1 MVANVPDITDMN
13 WTDEQRAT
21 IETTGKSILVS
32 AAAGSGKTT
41 VLVERI
47 KRLMIDEGTD
57 IDRFLITTF
66 TNAAAAEMRERL
78 EKALRDELKKPDA
91 DRTMLTRQLS
101 KLPSASIGTFHSF
114 AFDVVRQYFYLI
126 DVEPGFTVADD
137 VQIEIMKRQA
147 VDNVF
152 ARRYE
157 ENSEAFRAF
166 VLTYGGGRTDK
177 SLRDNVLETCRTLGS
192 IHRGIDWAREKAFA
206 LGSNHPMEAIG
217 GYPYMAG
224 LILRGLEQ
232 TLRQYQRA
240 ADMCHDDGLAN
251 CYGIACEDIENLEE
265 LKEQVERALEGAT
278 ASRAGNGID
287 ASGLRTA
294 IESVEGLISGFKAG
308 TMAYAKDKADEDTK
322 KRITKVRN
330 AGKEQVDIIK
340 NTVYGRSF
348 DELEAELKD
357 LHEDTQYY
365 VGILE
370 EYYAELKS
378 LKASENVIEFDDALH
393 YAIDILDHEEAAA
406 ELRERYEYIFVD
418 EYQDSNYLQEEIVGK
433 IARPDNLFMVGDIKQ
448 CIYKFRLAEPEIFK
462 ARAEDYAVA
471 AAGAGDGVVTGELL
485 HISSNFRSK
494 RNVTEPVNTV
504 FAQIMDGYDENARL
518 YCTAGDEH
526 VGFPPRI
533 HLVVNENFDEDAPDK
548 NDAEGAVIAGTIR
561 ERLGTPVYDSKKQCE
576 RPLRLGDFA
585 VIVRNNKEVEDIER
599 YLINEGI
606 DAYGESGGKYF
617 ETVEVQV
624 FINLLRIIEN
634 MRQDVPLISA
644 MRSVVFGFTVRE
656 LAAIRIAFREGSYSD
671 AVFAYAEADAAD
683 GPIDPHLQEKIR
695 AMIRTVDIWKEI
707 SRTVPLEDL
716 MKEILYGT
724 GYYDYC
730 SGLPV
735 GTQRISN
742 LRLIADKAAKYES
755 MSSSGL
761 YGFLRYVES
770 MESSDK
776 TDSEASV
783 VSESE
788 NVVRV
793 MSVHKSKGLEF
804 PVVIFANASKTTA
817 KADRSGRIKIH
828 RDHGIGLPVVNRKE
842 HWHRSSLL
850 QKMIVAAGAEESI
863 EEEIRILY
871 VALTRAKDGLEI
883 VGTVKNL
890 EQLEDGPNRSSF
902 LQMLYKPL
910 TEADGPGFGEANGA
924 GFGEADGAGF
934 GEVDGAGEAGSAGA
948 EVLIYDDAA
957 ALAQSRSLRAHTPQ
971 QLRGLADQFENAELS
986 ALAEARLSY
995 RYPHSSGAKI
1005 KPKYSVSELNR
1016 AAHETVAT
1024 TTGATTGAATTGAT
1038 VEPFDLDRSK
1048 RTGGPLTAAERGT
1061 LMHLLMEKADFAEA
1075 GAFASGEGTS
1085 ANVAV
1090 TFAGRTGA
1098 EAGTRAYLQTV
1109 ADKLLADDILT
1120 AVEYDALDIDKAAAF
1135 FDSEIGQR
1143 AAEAARDGKLRKEKE
1158 FIFTMNMSV
1167 GVGTSVPAGYV
1178 AAEPSNGTPNP
1189 LIGTSDPAAETIVQG
1204 VIDCFFE
1211 EDGGIVLIDYKNSYM
1226 GAGRTV
1232 EDIRQTYA
1240 GQIDLYRKALEGA
1253 TGKKVKEAYLFL
1265 FDTGEFVSI

>member
-1 MVANVPDITDMN
+1 MN
-13 WTDEQRAT
+13 WTQEQRAT

-78 EKALRDELKKPDA
+78 EKALRDELKKPDT

-126 DVEPGFTVADD
+126 DVEPGFSVADD

-157 ENSEAFRAF
+157 ENSEAFREF
-166 VLTYGGGRTDK
+166 VLTYGGGRSDK

-192 IHRGIDWAREKAFA
+192 IHNGIAWARAKASN
-206 LGSNHPMEAIG
+206 LGTEHPLEAIG
-217 GYPYMAG
+217 GYEYMAS
-224 LILRGLEQ
+224 LIQRGLEKA
-232 TLRQYQRA
+232 LRQYERA
-240 ADMCHDDGLAN
+240 AEMCHDHGLAN
-251 CYGIACEDIENLEE
+251 CYGIVCEDIEAVEE
-265 LKEQVERALEGAT
+265 LISKAERAFVGKPGQLRIVIEAFEGELA
-278 ASRAGNGID
+278 AFKPGRMDYAG
-287 ASGLRTA
+287 
-294 IESVEGLISGFKAG
+294 
-308 TMAYAKDKADEDTK
+308 DKADEDTK
-322 KRITKVRN
+322 KRITKARE
-330 AGKEQVDIIK
+330 AGKKEIDIIK
-340 NTVYGRSF
+340 NNVYQRSF
-348 DELEAELKD
+348 DELEAELKG

-365 VGILE
+365 VGLLE

-393 YAIDILDHEEAAA
+393 YAIDILQHEEAAA

-448 CIYKFRLAEPEIFK
+448 CIYKFRLAEPELFK
-462 ARAEDYAVA
+462 ARAEAFADAET
-471 AAGAGDGVVTGELL
+471 TGELL

-494 RNVTEPVNTV
+494 RNVTEPVNIV
-504 FAQIMDGYDENARL
+504 FEQIMDGYDEKARL

-526 VGFPPRI
+526 LGFPPRI
-533 HLVVNENFDEDAPDK
+533 HLIVNENFDEDAPDK
-548 NDAEGAVIAGTIR
+548 NDAEGAVIAGIIG
-561 ERLGTPVYDSKKQCE
+561 ERLGTPVYDSKQQCM
-576 RPLRLGDFA
+576 RPLKLGDFA

-599 YLINEGI
+599 YLLGEGI

-644 MRSVVFGFTVRE
+644 MRSVVFGFTVHE
-656 LAAIRIAFREGSYSD
+656 LAAIRIAYREGSYSD
-671 AVFAYAEADAAD
+671 AVFAYAEADASAGGD
-683 GPIDPHLQEKIR
+683 GAAYGPIDQHLQEKIR
-695 AMIRTVDIWKEI
+695 DMIRTVDVWKEI

-742 LRLIADKAAKYES
+742 LRLIADKAAKFES

-804 PVVIFANASKTTA
+804 PVVIFANASKGTEKT
-817 KADRSGRIKIH
+817 DRSGRIKIH
-828 RDHGIGLPVVNRKE
+828 RDHGIGMPVVNREE

-850 QKMIVAAGAEESI
+850 QKMITGAASDEAV

-883 VGTVKNL
+883 VGTVKTL
-890 EQLEDGPNRSSF
+890 EQLEDGPNTKSF

-910 TEADGPGFGEANGA
+910 TEGA
-924 GFGEADGAGF
+924 AGA
-934 GEVDGAGEAGSAGA
+934 AGDTGLEPA

-957 ALAQSRSLRAHTPQ
+957 ALAQSHSRLRHTPE
-971 QLRGLADQFENAELS
+971 QLHELAGQFDDPELS
-986 ALAEARLSY
+986 ALAAERLSY
-995 RYPHSSGAKI
+995 TYSYTSGAEI

-1016 AAHETVAT
+1016 AGHDDGGAGHGFGGMAPGAAT
-1024 TTGATTGAATTGAT
+1024 PGATTGPI
-1038 VEPFDLDRSK
+1038 VEPFNPDRAK

-1061 LMHLLMEKADFAEA
+1061 LMHLLMEKADFAGAVAFVGGA
-1075 GAFASGEGTS
+1075 GGTEG
-1085 ANVAV
+1085 
-1090 TFAGRTGA
+1090 GA
-1098 EAGTRAYLQTV
+1098 RAYLQTV
-1109 ADKLLADDILT
+1109 ADKLLAEDILT
-1120 AVEYDALDIDKAAAF
+1120 AEEYDSLSIDKAAGF
-1135 FDSEIGQR
+1135 FDTEIGQR
-1143 AAEAARDGKLRKEKE
+1143 AAEAARDGRLRKEKE
-1158 FIFTMNMSV
+1158 FIYTMNMADD
-1167 GVGTSVPAGYV
+1167 G
-1178 AAEPSNGTPNP
+1178 AA
-1189 LIGTSDPAAETIVQG
+1189 DPAAEAIIQG

-1211 EDGGIVLIDYKNSYM
+1211 EEGSIVLIDYKNSYM
-1226 GAGRTV
+1226 GAGRTT
-1232 EDIRQTYA
+1232 EDIRQAYV
-1240 GQIDLYRKALEGA
+1240 GQIDLYSKALEGA
-1253 TGKKVKEAYLFL
+1253 TGKPVKEAYLFL
-1265 FDTGEFVSI
+1265 FDTGEFVSMK

>member
-1 MVANVPDITDMN
+1 MN

-78 EKALRDELKKPDA
+78 EKALREELKKPDA

-126 DVEPGFTVADD
+126 DAEPGFSVADD

-166 VLTYGGGRTDK
+166 VLKYGGGRTDK
-177 SLRDNVLETCRTLGS
+177 SLRDNVLETCKTLGS
-192 IHRGIDWAREKAFA
+192 IHNGIAWAREKASA
-206 LGSNHPMEAIG
+206 LGAEHPMEAIG
-217 GYPYMAG
+217 GYQYMAG

-232 TLRQYQRA
+232 ALQQYQRA
-240 ADMCHDDGLAN
+240 AGMCHDYGLAN
-251 CYGIACEDIENLEE
+251 CYGVVCEDVENVEE
-265 LKEQVERALEGAT
+265 LISKAKRALDCPADQLRAAMEAFEGEI
-278 ASRAGNGID
+278 AS
-287 ASGLRTA
+287 
-294 IESVEGLISGFKAG
+294 FKAG

-330 AGKEQVDIIK
+330 GAKEQVDIIK

-348 DELEAELKD
+348 DEWEEELRG

-370 EYYAELKS
+370 DYYAELKS

-393 YAIDILDHEEAAA
+393 YAIDILGHEEAAA

-462 ARAEDYAVA
+462 ARAEVYA
-471 AAGAGDGVVTGELL
+471 AAGAADPDGTETGELL

-504 FAQIMDGYDENARL
+504 FEQMMDGYDENARL

-526 VGFPPRI
+526 LGFPPRI
-533 HLVVNENFDEDAPDK
+533 HLIVNENFDEDAPDK
-548 NDAEGAVIAGTIR
+548 NDAEGAVIAGIIR
-561 ERLGTPVYDSKKQCE
+561 ERLGTPVYDSKKQCV
-576 RPLRLGDFA
+576 RPLQLGDFA

-634 MRQDVPLISA
+634 MRKDVPLISA
-644 MRSVVFGFTVRE
+644 MRSVVFGFTVQE

-671 AVFAYAEADAAD
+671 AVFAYAEADGAEAD
-683 GPIDPHLQEKIR
+683 GLDQHLQEKIR
-695 AMIRTVDIWKEI
+695 AMIRTVDVWKEI

-742 LRLIADKAAKYES
+742 LRLIADKAARFES

-783 VSESE
+783 VSEGE

-804 PVVIFANASKTTA
+804 PVVIFANASKGTE
-817 KADRSGRIKIH
+817 KGDRSGRIKIH
-828 RDHGIGLPVVNRKE
+828 RNHGIGLPVVNREE

-850 QKMIVAAGAEESI
+850 QKMIVNTGANEAI

-883 VGTVKNL
+883 VGTVKKM
-890 EQLEDGPNRSSF
+890 EQLEDGPNTKSF

-910 TEADGPGFGEANGA
+910 TEADEPGF
-924 GFGEADGAGF
+924 
-934 GEVDGAGEAGSAGA
+934 AGA
-948 EVLIYDDAA
+948 EVRIYDDAEALSQSHSRLRHTPEQLLELAGQFDNPELA
-957 ALAQSRSLRAHTPQ
+957 ALT
-971 QLRGLADQFENAELS
+971 
-986 ALAEARLSY
+986 EARLSY
-995 RYPHSSGAKI
+995 TYPYTSGAEI

-1016 AAHETVAT
+1016 AGHEDGGFGQGGSGSIALPE
-1024 TTGATTGAATTGAT
+1024 A
-1038 VEPFDLDRSK
+1038 FDPDRSK
-1048 RTGGPLTAAERGT
+1048 RTGTLTAAERGT

-1075 GAFASGEGTS
+1075 VAFAG
-1085 ANVAV
+1085 
-1090 TFAGRTGA
+1090 GA
-1098 EAGTRAYLQTV
+1098 RAYLQTV
-1109 ADKLLADDILT
+1109 ADRLLAEDILT
-1120 AVEYDALDIDKAAAF
+1120 AEEYDALSIDKAAGF
-1135 FDSEIGQR
+1135 FDAQVGQR
-1143 AAEAARDGKLRKEKE
+1143 AAEAARDGRLRKEKE
-1158 FIFTMNMSV
+1158 FIFTMNM
-1167 GVGTSVPAGYV
+1167 AEEADD
-1178 AAEPSNGTPNP
+1178 AA
-1189 LIGTSDPAAETIVQG
+1189 DPAAETIIQG

-1211 EDGGIVLIDYKNSYM
+1211 EEGGIVLIDYKNSYM
-1226 GAGRTV
+1226 GAGRTA

-1240 GQIDLYRKALEGA
+1240 DQIDLYRKALEGA
-1253 TGKKVKEAYLFL
+1253 TGKPVKEAYLFL
-1265 FDTGEFVSI
+1265 FDTGEFVPMK